1 MFVCK
6 ELSEIIQTSEKHS
19 MISFIYENEGSLRH
33 AQSVLIDLGMHLLEF
48 CDFVNEFATERYYK
62 ILEELLRRAELDL
75 AQIKIED
82 IMNKSTASK
91 KLYDKNCQM
100 AAQYQLFMY
109 QLLKKSTDNM
119 RRKGVEHYKRNF

>member
-1 MFVCK
+1 
-6 ELSEIIQTSEKHS
+6 